1 MVEEIAYGTC
11 LSQGVR
17 ERAKEGGREAA
28 RDGWKEGDRKEGH
41 TGMSFECGG
50 GSAKVAFAS
59 SFFTVQKLDSIIFG
73 VAEPPTRGEFVA
85 VFCSVL
91 WVTVSVTLVLEWDM
105 VYI

>member
-1 MVEEIAYGTC
+1 M
-11 LSQGVR
+11 
-17 ERAKEGGREAA
+17 EGGRQ
-28 RDGWKEGDRKEGH
+28 EGRKEGH

-73 VAEPPTRGEFVA
+73 VAEPPTSGDFVA

-91 WVTVSVTLVLEWDM
+91 WVTVSVSASVR
-105 VYI
+105 VRYGRV